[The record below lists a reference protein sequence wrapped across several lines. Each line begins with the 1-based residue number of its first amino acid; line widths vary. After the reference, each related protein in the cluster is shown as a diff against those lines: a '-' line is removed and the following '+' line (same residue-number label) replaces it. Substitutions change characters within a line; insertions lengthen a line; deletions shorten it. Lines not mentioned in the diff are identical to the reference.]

1 MSRCSSEICLSC
13 HPLSSK
19 PIFLCFLGGD
29 FFAPTKKITTFS
41 TNSYQKC
48 RLVDLPRLYTRHSTP
63 AAPLPGC
70 LKGVE
75 EHSTLGRIIAC
86 HLTKMV
92 LLLYMLPHPHQS
104 IAYYY
109 HARLLSCDENHAYF
123 LTKKS
128 LDSSS
133 PLYLH

>member
-1 MSRCSSEICLSC
+1 MAR
-13 HPLSSK
+13 K
-19 PIFLCFLGGD
+19 MQ
-29 FFAPTKKITTFS
+29 K
-41 TNSYQKC
+41 KC
-48 RLVDLPRLYTRHSTP
+48 RKVIFSAFLIIFYTIYVGKVINSLYTLHPTLYT

-109 HARLLSCDENHAYF
+109 HARLLSYDENHAYF